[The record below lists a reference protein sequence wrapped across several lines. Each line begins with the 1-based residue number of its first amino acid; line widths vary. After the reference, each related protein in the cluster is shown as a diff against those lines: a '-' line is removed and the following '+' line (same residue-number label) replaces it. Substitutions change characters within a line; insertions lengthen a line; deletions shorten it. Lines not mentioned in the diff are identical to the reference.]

1 MIPFPLGSLDG
12 STRKSAMLRAWSTVI
27 LIAGLAMACMLLV
40 MVPAE
45 SWPGQGCL
53 MRKHAGIHCP
63 GCGGTRAA
71 RHLVQG
77 SWREA
82 SRSNLLIFPVADGIL
97 WGIVAFSA
105 NRWTGTRWRTPMV
118 DEEGRN
124 QEGDE
129 EKDECRQG
137 GPPEGSMLSTLRCGF
152 AQRGQ
157 K

>member
-45 SWPGQGCL
+45 SWPGPGCL
-53 MRKHAGIHCP
+53 VRKHAGIHCP

-82 SRSNLLIFPVADGIL
+82 SRSNLLIFPVAAGIL

-105 NRWTGTRWRTPMV
+105 NRWTGTRWRTPMGITTRLMLGMLLV
-118 DEEGRN
+118 VSVFTLLRN
-124 QEGDE
+124 LEAAWF
-129 EKDECRQG
+129 
-137 GPPEGSMLSTLRCGF
+137 LRP
-152 AQRGQ
+152 
-157 K
+157 

>member
-1 MIPFPLGSLDG
+1 
-12 STRKSAMLRAWSTVI
+12 MLRAWSTVI

-105 NRWTGTRWRTPMV
+105 NRWTGTRWRTPMGITTRLMLGMLLV
-118 DEEGRN
+118 VSVFTLLRN
-124 QEGDE
+124 LEAAWF
-129 EKDECRQG
+129 
-137 GPPEGSMLSTLRCGF
+137 LRP
-152 AQRGQ
+152 
-157 K
+157 